1 MQINYKHQ
9 LNDLIKL
16 RLKIIRPLLFLTIVP
31 YFCFIGVIAFK
42 PKMFSPFI
50 FDTNI
55 SLGIFLGLVL
65 ILLIFIITIIYVYLA
80 NKFIEPQISVIR
92 GNE

>member
-42 PKMFSPFI
+42 PEMFSPFI

-65 ILLIFIITIIYVYLA
+65 ILFDIHHYSHICLSSQQIYRA
-80 NKFIEPQISVIR
+80 TD
-92 GNE
+92 

>member
-1 MQINYKHQ
+1 MKKNYNNHFHN
-9 LNDLIKL
+9 LVKL

-42 PKMFSPFI
+42 PEEFSPFI

-55 SLGIFLGLVL
+55 SLGIFLGLLL
-65 ILLIFIITIIYVYLA
+65 ILLIFVITLIYVYLA
-80 NKFIEPQISVIR
+80 NKFIEPKIGLVR
-92 GNE
+92 RNE